1 MEQQSHRC
9 VCGCQSEIESLKEQV
24 QKLTAERDLMNLHID
39 ELYADLKVLEKDL
52 SNEDERKLE
61 KLIQQQKD

>member
-1 MEQQSHRC
+1 MEQQPHRC

-39 ELYADLKVLEKDL
+39 ELYADLKVLEKES

>member
-1 MEQQSHRC
+1 MEQQPHRC